1 MRRGMIIRRDCVRK
15 PLCGQQFRH
24 TNSRPARVLGAGV
37 IGPVGPG
44 VIGLGG
50 AGVIGLGGP
59 A

>member
-1 MRRGMIIRRDCVRK
+1 MIIRRDCVRK

-24 TNSRPARVLGAGV
+24 TNSRPAWVRGAGV
-37 IGPVGPG
+37 IGLGGPG

-50 AGVIGLGGP
+50 AGVIGFGGQ

>member
-1 MRRGMIIRRDCVRK
+1 MIIRRDCVRK